1 MGSVLSWNKPA
12 ELPAPS
18 SLANDSTLLP
28 TDLLYEI
35 LLHLPA
41 SELCRLRLVCRSW
54 RSLTSDPGFA
64 KAHASRHPL
73 VVCIHGDED
82 SRACELRIVEL
93 SGKVIKRVLL
103 EHWSYDISIQLDLIC
118 VTPFSSPNPCTIL
131 NITDCE
137 VTATLP
143 DSTCGRVSILC
154 YVPSTG
160 QYKVLRIPMY
170 ATRDREGDHLVK
182 QGCYV
187 MTLGAADSAK
197 WRVRPGPP
205 IFVSSQSGQTV
216 VIYGVAYFLPLS
228 RYYIDY
234 NPTNVKPDTIALFDM
249 TTEEWRNETLQGPVN
264 SHATEDVD
272 KKRLY
277 NLYHY
282 NLELASLDS
291 CLVMVQHGFRDC
303 SIDLWFLED
312 VDKGLWAKRYST
324 QYAPSHLHNNMVLP
338 PYPLVLLED
347 GKILMWVA
355 RKDILRVYD
364 PTRRTWADLTEL
376 EHCLGIS
383 MYTGNLLSSD

>member
-1 MGSVLSWNKPA
+1 MGSVLSWKWNKPA

-18 SLANDSTLLP
+18 SLANDGTLLP

-93 SGKVIKRVLL
+93 SGKFNR
-103 EHWSYDISIQLDLIC
+103 
-118 VTPFSSPNPCTIL
+118 
-131 NITDCE
+131 
-137 VTATLP
+137 A
-143 DSTCGRVSILC
+143 
-154 YVPSTG
+154 
-160 QYKVLRIPMY
+160 
-170 ATRDREGDHLVK
+170 
-182 QGCYV
+182 
-187 MTLGAADSAK
+187 
-197 WRVRPGPP
+197 RPGPP

-264 SHATEDVD
+264 NHATEDVD
-272 KKRLY
+272 KKLLY
-277 NLYHY
+277 DVYHY
-282 NLELASLDS
+282 NLELAILDS

-303 SIDLWFLED
+303 SIHLWFLED

-324 QYAPSHLHNNMVLP
+324 QYAPSHLHNNMFLP

-383 MYTGNLLSSD
+383 MYTGNLLPSD